1 MALSTQPYK
10 GARDFYP
17 EQKRVQNYIFGVWRA
32 VAESFGYQEYDAS
45 VVEPIELYL
54 AKTSDEIVS
63 QQTYTFLDR
72 GGRNVTLRP
81 EMTPTV
87 SRMVAAKRQELSYPL
102 RWFSIP
108 NLWRYE
114 RPQRGRL
121 REHWQLNVDLFGA
134 PGVEG
139 DHEIILL
146 ADAIMQRFGAK
157 RDMYTIR
164 LNSRE
169 LVNYILQEKYGLT
182 SEKCLLAVRLI
193 DRMNKVSQA
202 DFVDD
207 LAEIVGEKAAELDAI
222 LRAGSLD
229 LLPSDVQKHEAAI
242 RVANLQK
249 ILAEAGAHNAIFDI
263 SLMRGFDYYT
273 DIVFEMF
280 DTHPDNNRA
289 LFGGGRYDGLV
300 GLFGVEPVPTV
311 GFGMGDV
318 ALKDFLETH
327 KLLPDITSG
336 VDVTVILAGD
346 IYSEVQ
352 VMLQMLRNAG
362 VNTALDATSRKL
374 DKKIKSADK
383 AGCKQVIVVGDDEIK
398 NNTYSVKNLSTG
410 DEQKLSL
417 DDAIAYLLNQKHA

>member
-17 EQKRVQNYIFGVWRA
+17 EQKRVQNYIFGVWRT

-45 VVEPIELYL
+45 IVEPIELYL
-54 AKTSDEIVS
+54 AKTSEEIVS
-63 QQTYTFLDR
+63 QQTYTFMDR

-87 SRMVAAKRQELSYPL
+87 SRMVAAKRQELAYPL

-121 REHWQLNVDLFGA
+121 REHWQLNVDLFGVS
-134 PGVEG
+134 GVAG

-157 RDMYTIR
+157 RDMYSIR

-169 LVNYILQEKYGLT
+169 LVNYILQQKYGLT
-182 SEKCLLAVRLI
+182 TEKSLLAVRLI
-193 DRMNKVSQA
+193 DRMNKVSQS
-202 DFVDD
+202 DFVED
-207 LAEIVGEKAAELDAI
+207 LKDIVGDKANELDAI
-222 LRAGSLD
+222 LRAGSLES
-229 LLPSDVQKHEAAI
+229 LPEDVQNHDAAK
-242 RVANLQK
+242 RVAALQK
-249 ILAEAGAHNAIFDI
+249 ILSDGGAHNAIFDI

-280 DTHPDNNRA
+280 DTHPDNNRS

-327 KLLPDITSG
+327 KLLPELNSG
-336 VDVTVILAGD
+336 VNVTVVLVGD
-346 IYSEVQ
+346 VYAQAQS
-352 VMLQMLRNAG
+352 MLQTLRDAG
-362 VNTALDATSRKL
+362 INTALDATDRKL
-374 DKKIKSADK
+374 DKKLKSVTK
-383 AGCKQVIVVGDDEIK
+383 SGCEIVMIVGEDEISQ
-398 NNTYSVKNLSTG
+398 NMFTIKNLSTG
-410 DEQKLSL
+410 IEQKLNIQ
-417 DDAIAYLLNQKHA
+417 DAIAYLLSQK